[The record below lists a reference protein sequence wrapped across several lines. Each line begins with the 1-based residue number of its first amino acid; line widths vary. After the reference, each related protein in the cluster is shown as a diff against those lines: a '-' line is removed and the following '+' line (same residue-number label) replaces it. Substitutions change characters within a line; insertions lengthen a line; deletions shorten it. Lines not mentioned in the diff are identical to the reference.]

1 MPDSGSLIVAQSSGS
16 PKHYNTTTKSKFDDF
31 GFKHSQFVRHDSEKQ
46 LTKTD
51 LHKPSF
57 MNFPLDNKF
66 RLEEEQRPKNGALI
80 YERPRN
86 SEVITKRKSNSKLP

>member
-1 MPDSGSLIVAQSSGS
+1 MPVSGSLILAQSSGS

-31 GFKHSQFVRHDSEKQ
+31 GFKYSQFVRHDSEKQ
-46 LTKTD
+46 LTKAD
-51 LHKPSF
+51 LQKPSF
-57 MNFPLDNKF
+57 FNYPPENKH
-66 RLEEEQRPKNGALI
+66 RLEEEQKSKNGALI